1 MFDEIEKAHPD
12 VFNILLQVLDDG
24 RLTDGK
30 GRTVNFKNTILIMTS
45 NVGADIIQSYMNK
58 INDVNKSQALADC
71 KNAVL
76 EVLKRSVRPEFLN
89 RIDEVIMFQ
98 PLSEKD
104 IKDILMLQIHQ
115 IKDLLAEKEI
125 QIDFTEPALNYLASK
140 GFDIAYG
147 ARPIKRLLQKELI
160 NELAT
165 KIIAGDITK
174 EHAITV
180 DCKNGKLEFL
190 NR

>member
-1 MFDEIEKAHPD
+1 
-12 VFNILLQVLDDG
+12 
-24 RLTDGK
+24 
-30 GRTVNFKNTILIMTS
+30 
-45 NVGADIIQSYMNK
+45 
-58 INDVNKSQALADC
+58 
-71 KNAVL
+71 
-76 EVLKRSVRPEFLN
+76 
-89 RIDEVIMFQ
+89 MFQ

-165 KIIAGDITK
+165 KIIAGEITK